1 MKNLKN
7 WDNNTWLAS
16 DEYIKKFCSFIESK
30 KKLNKNSKILD
41 IGCGRAN
48 IISKL
53 EKKYRFKS
61 KPTGID
67 IFRNKDIKK
76 NVKFI
81 KTDAKQFLKRKEKFD
96 LIIIKQTIHL
106 IKKKDQKIVIN
117 LCKKSLNK
125 KGKLLIFSLNTKN
138 NELPVFPMFKK
149 KLEKS
154 LQNDERIL
162 TAIKKILKNYKIHRF
177 VFNVSIKKINYIR
190 IIKMRYI
197 SCLIKMSSKEI
208 KKGVREILVN
218 YNDEIKF
225 RDILICISFSK

>member
-81 KTDAKQFLKRKEKFD
+81 KTDAKQFLKRKEKF
-96 LIIIKQTIHL
+96 H
-106 IKKKDQKIVIN
+106 
-117 LCKKSLNK
+117 
-125 KGKLLIFSLNTKN
+125 
-138 NELPVFPMFKK
+138 
-149 KLEKS
+149 
-154 LQNDERIL
+154 
-162 TAIKKILKNYKIHRF
+162 
-177 VFNVSIKKINYIR
+177 
-190 IIKMRYI
+190 
-197 SCLIKMSSKEI
+197 
-208 KKGVREILVN
+208 
-218 YNDEIKF
+218 
-225 RDILICISFSK
+225 